1 MENEE
6 KTLDIPTG
14 GETALNE
21 RTNERTNERQKLRS
35 DMR

>member
-1 MENEE
+1 MENAE

-21 RTNERTNERQKLRS
+21 RTNERTNGGTLPF
-35 DMR
+35 